1 MPTITLCML
10 LVHIHQA
17 RRLFFSITPHISLIQ
32 ESDLTYSNV
41 SRERFGGDIPRIL
54 FCWDIWGF
62 HDVFLNLLMKL
73 IRITWKH
80 SIYQPSWWVLFAK
93 CKHLT
98 LTLLVLMCLFNWALC
113 FASFLSKIMLKFKEE
128 TRNQII
134 IITCPYQITKT
145 YVFVEATKTYVFVE
159 ATKTYV
165 FVEARSSML
174 ILDTFWNDLITHS
187 SDEKTQG

>member
-1 MPTITLCML
+1 
-10 LVHIHQA
+10 
-17 RRLFFSITPHISLIQ
+17 
-32 ESDLTYSNV
+32 
-41 SRERFGGDIPRIL
+41 
-54 FCWDIWGF
+54 
-62 HDVFLNLLMKL
+62 
-73 IRITWKH
+73 
-80 SIYQPSWWVLFAK
+80 
-93 CKHLT
+93 
-98 LTLLVLMCLFNWALC
+98 
-113 FASFLSKIMLKFKEE
+113 MLKFKEE

>member
-17 RRLFFSITPHISLIQ
+17 RRFFFSITPHISLIQ
-32 ESDLTYSNV
+32 EPDLTYSNV

-73 IRITWKH
+73 IRITWIH
-80 SIYQPSWWVLFAK
+80 SIYRPSLWVLFAK

-98 LTLLVLMCLFNWALC
+98 LTLLVLMCLFNRALC
-113 FASFLSKIMLKFKEE
+113 FASLNRIFPESSHFSHWINGFCLLEN
-128 TRNQII
+128 T
-134 IITCPYQITKT
+134 TKKGIWICDRT
-145 YVFVEATKTYVFVE
+145 LGLPRIRKCN
-159 ATKTYV
+159 
-165 FVEARSSML
+165 RS
-174 ILDTFWNDLITHS
+174 
-187 SDEKTQG
+187 